1 MIVAEPSLAELGNL
15 SPGLQQTFAR
25 YAGTA
30 MLAASS
36 QELQRLR
43 RHLFDAC
50 RIDPS
55 DLALFDHFPPDDRQ
69 AIIREL
75 HALVHERM
83 RLRQAEHARRI
94 AAQAPVDALRRLLLT
109 DEERTRVVELG
120 IWAHMLLG
128 NAELAE
134 RLVDEHFDLTTVDRV
149 RAFAA
154 NQDAVIRAFRE
165 TVQRCASEQQER
177 RRGPGGANRGLSVPS
192 ADLAPSYALL
202 GLRAGASR
210 ADVCQAFRALAKR
223 HHPDLGGSELRMK
236 EINQAYGRIASTWR

>member
-43 RHLFDAC
+43 RHLFDSC
-50 RIDPS
+50 RIDPC

-75 HALVHERM
+75 HTLVHDRM
-83 RLRQAEHARRI
+83 RDRQQEHARRI

-109 DEERTRVVELG
+109 DAERARVVDIG

-134 RLVDEHFDLTTVDRV
+134 RLVDQYFDLTTVERV

-154 NQDAVIRAFRE
+154 NQDTVIRAFRE
-165 TVQRCASEQQER
+165 AVQQRVAEQQER
-177 RRGPGGANRGLSVPS
+177 RRRTGAWNRNGSVTS
-192 ADLAPSYALL
+192 VELAPSYAVL
-202 GLRAGASR
+202 GLRTGASR
-210 ADVCQAFRALAKR
+210 ADVCQAFRALAKQ

-236 EINQAYGRIASTWR
+236 ELNQAYGQIASKWR

>member
-1 MIVAEPSLAELGNL
+1 MIVAEPSLAELGSL
-15 SPGLQQTFAR
+15 SPGLRQTFAR

-36 QELQRLR
+36 QELQRIR

-50 RIDPS
+50 RIDPC

-75 HALVHERM
+75 HTLVHERM
-83 RLRQAEHARRI
+83 RDRQQEHARRI

-109 DEERTRVVELG
+109 DEERTRVVDLG

-134 RLVDEHFDLTTVDRV
+134 RLVDQYLDLTTVERV

-154 NQDAVIRAFRE
+154 NQDAVIRAFRDD
-165 TVQRCASEQQER
+165 VQRRVAEQQER
-177 RRGPGGANRGLSVPS
+177 RHRPGASSRNLPVTS
-192 ADLAPSYALL
+192 ADLAPSYAML
-202 GLRAGASR
+202 GLHAGASR
-210 ADVCQAFRALAKR
+210 ADVCQAFRGLAKL

-236 EINQAYGRIASTWR
+236 ELNQAYGQIASTWR